1 MKKILFNIRKD
12 YLSNMGGDTTQIL
25 RTAESLRE
33 FNIEID
39 ITSSLSPDLRQYDI
53 VHLFNLT
60 RVRETY
66 LQCIN
71 AKKNQKPIAFS
82 TNYWST
88 DEFNKKGMHH
98 FSKKIF
104 HRAIK
109 NNETKFRLKKVIN
122 HFYKLNTN
130 ENMQPNLG
138 LIKQQKFIAANSDI
152 LLPNSYMEMDQLKK
166 DLNIKTNYVVVY
178 NSADKRFKQGSPE
191 DFLKKFK
198 KYNLE
203 KDNFVL
209 CVSRIEDRKNILRL
223 IRAVNK
229 TDLKLVIIGK
239 PNPSQHS
246 YNRKCKKTAK
256 PNIIFLNHMNQNELS
271 SAYAAAK
278 VHILPSWYETPGLS
292 SLEAGLAGCNLVSTD
307 RGSTREYFLNLIEY
321 CDPSSVESIKNALI
335 RAFIKQ
341 KTKAMSNRITSNFTW
356 RKSSEQIISAYRQI
370 SKK

>member
-178 NSADKRFKQGSPE
+178 NSADKQFKQGSPE
-191 DFLKKFK
+191 YFLKKFK

-321 CDPSSVESIKNALI
+321 CDPSSGESIKNALI
-335 RAFIKQ
+335 RAFSKQ